1 MWKNTINKTI
11 LNIIIILFYNV
22 FNTLKRN
29 ICLTWHHLIKPQIY
43 CSTCTCNHCRPV
55 DQHRRYLLAV
65 RFYSKWYCAMSGV
78 NSLARRLKLASNRYI
93 VRESANVKLFLY
105 QVISNGLYE
114 EIEQLIS
121 NIFFLKYFTINY
133 VLNFLY
139 SILNKKSSND
149 KFLTRNV

>member
-1 MWKNTINKTI
+1 MWKDTTNKTI

-22 FNTLKRN
+22 FNTLKQN

-55 DQHRRYLLAV
+55 DQQRRQLLAV

-93 VRESANVKLFLY
+93 GRESANVKLFLY

-114 EIEQLIS
+114 EIEQLMS
-121 NIFFLKYFTINY
+121 YIFFLKYFRINY
-133 VLNFLY
+133 VLNFLFR
-139 SILNKKSSND
+139 ILNKKSSND